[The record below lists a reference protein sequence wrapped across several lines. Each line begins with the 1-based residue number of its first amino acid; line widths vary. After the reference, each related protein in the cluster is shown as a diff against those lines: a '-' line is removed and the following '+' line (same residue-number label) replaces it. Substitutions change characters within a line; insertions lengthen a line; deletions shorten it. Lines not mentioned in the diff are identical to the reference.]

1 MARKCP
7 PREQLHAGAE
17 RGGEEDRLLRRPAG
31 HVSDMSWT
39 CAGGGEEGRLL
50 RRPEDVGVHER
61 PPRLTRA
68 SSPGGARRTEPPGG
82 AGERLGPVASAR
94 SSLSSGELYL
104 ADG

>member
-39 CAGGGEEGRLL
+39 RSGGGEEEGRLL
-50 RRPEDVGVHER
+50 RRPEDVGVHEL
-61 PPRLTRA
+61 PARLLRD
-68 SSPGGARRTEPPGG
+68 SSSDGERRTEPR
-82 AGERLGPVASAR
+82 GERASVFGPSPRRGRPCPRASCT
-94 SSLSSGELYL
+94 
-104 ADG
+104 